1 MMKRVL
7 FLLTL
12 ILLGE
17 SSYASN
23 GLGNVVEKNTTK
35 INWEDKMRNK
45 SDRSLFPISGYVED
59 TSVTLYLYDSPTN
72 VLVFISNI
80 SGDVVYECVYPTMS
94 QETIDL
100 STLGI
105 GMYEI
110 VVEYG
115 EKSFVG
121 YFSL

>member
-1 MMKRVL
+1 MKRIL
-7 FLLTL
+7 LLLSIILFGMISENALGEITEKNSNNKIFWKEIESEKGARFLL
-12 ILLGE
+12 
-17 SSYASN
+17 
-23 GLGNVVEKNTTK
+23 
-35 INWEDKMRNK
+35 
-45 SDRSLFPISGYVED
+45 PISGYIED
-59 TSVTLYLYDSPTN
+59 SSVTLYLYDSPTN

>member
-1 MMKRVL
+1 MKRILLLLSIILFGMISENVL
-7 FLLTL
+7 GEITEKNSNNKIFWKEIESEKGARFLL
-12 ILLGE
+12 
-17 SSYASN
+17 
-23 GLGNVVEKNTTK
+23 
-35 INWEDKMRNK
+35 
-45 SDRSLFPISGYVED
+45 PISGYIED
-59 TSVTLYLYDSPTN
+59 SSVTLYLYDSPTN

>member
-1 MMKRVL
+1 MKRI
-7 FLLTL
+7 LLILSL
-12 ILLGE
+12 ILLD
-17 SSYASN
+17 SISYVGSV
-23 GLGNVVEKNTTK
+23 LGKIAEGKNNE
-35 INWEDKMRNK
+35 IYWEEVN
-45 SDRSLFPISGYVED
+45 SDISTRSLFPISGYVEK

-80 SGDVVYECVYPTMS
+80 SGDIVYECVYPTMS

>member
-1 MMKRVL
+1 MKKT
-7 FLLTL
+7 LLLSL
-12 ILLGE
+12 ILCGII
-17 SSYASN
+17 SSN
-23 GLGNVVEKNTTK
+23 EDIFGKTTEKNRDE
-35 INWEDKMRNK
+35 IEWEYVTENK
-45 SDRSLFPISGYVED
+45 DTRSLFPISGYVED
-59 TSVTLYLYDSPTN
+59 ISVTLYLYNSPTN

>member
-1 MMKRVL
+1 MKRVL
-7 FLLTL
+7 LLLSL
-12 ILLGE
+12 ILFGG
-17 SSYASN
+17 SSYAGSV
-23 GLGNVVEKNTTK
+23 LGDVIEKNATK
-35 INWEDKMRNK
+35 ISWKEKDYDKT
-45 SDRSLFPISGYVED
+45 DRSLFPISGYVED

-80 SGDVVYECVYPTMS
+80 SGGIVYECIYPTMS
-94 QETIDL
+94 QESIDL

-115 EKSFVG
+115 GKSFIG
-121 YFSL
+121 HFLL